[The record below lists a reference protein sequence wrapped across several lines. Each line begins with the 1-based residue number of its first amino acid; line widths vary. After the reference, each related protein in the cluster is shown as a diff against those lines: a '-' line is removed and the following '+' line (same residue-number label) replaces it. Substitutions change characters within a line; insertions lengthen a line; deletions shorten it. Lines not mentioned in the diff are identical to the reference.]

1 MENYK
6 GIYYKE
12 TKEQKYYE
20 GGAHFP
26 YKVLYNILLNLGG
39 VIYNDEYINNGNN
52 YNPDYLLI
60 KKQNEKNIIKYK
72 TRNIEQNKYMNM
84 NNPNTLVKYSSQNII
99 FNQEKRKKSF
109 ISRNNNNFLY
119 SDNDTNLNKGNYV
132 TSINIHQTKK
142 NNIDNHLLKMLLN
155 RKEKE
160 KHHEEKNK
168 EEINNANRFSFMNY
182 YKNVH
187 YRNRSEFS
195 NNTENNKKINNAE
208 RNGENTKND
217 FRTYIKNKIKLIK
230 NYNNDKYSLEING
243 KNKDIRNEK
252 QTINN
257 YNNNNF
263 ISVHIQNSNIIPY
276 LSYFKNLSKRTRNIN
291 NIIEYK
297 NTFENNKND
306 LSTNY
311 NKKNINHNIFQT
323 SDNENINNNGL
334 IFNNNKSKYF
344 SNYTINNNKEIITK
358 QKQNSLIFQKYKKKK
373 INQICCFNINNTKSN
388 SGKNIFAKNINTINI
403 IHNKYINK

>member
-72 TRNIEQNKYMNM
+72 TRNIEQNKYMN
-84 NNPNTLVKYSSQNII
+84 NPNTLVKYSSQNII

-132 TSINIHQTKK
+132 TSINIHKTKK

-195 NNTENNKKINNAE
+195 NNTEINKKINNAE
-208 RNGENTKND
+208 RNVENTKND
-217 FRTYIKNKIKLIK
+217 FRTYIKNKINLIK
-230 NYNNDKYSLEING
+230 
-243 KNKDIRNEK
+243 
-252 QTINN
+252 
-257 YNNNNF
+257 
-263 ISVHIQNSNIIPY
+263 
-276 LSYFKNLSKRTRNIN
+276 
-291 NIIEYK
+291 
-297 NTFENNKND
+297 
-306 LSTNY
+306 
-311 NKKNINHNIFQT
+311 
-323 SDNENINNNGL
+323 
-334 IFNNNKSKYF
+334 
-344 SNYTINNNKEIITK
+344 
-358 QKQNSLIFQKYKKKK
+358 
-373 INQICCFNINNTKSN
+373 
-388 SGKNIFAKNINTINI
+388 
-403 IHNKYINK
+403 